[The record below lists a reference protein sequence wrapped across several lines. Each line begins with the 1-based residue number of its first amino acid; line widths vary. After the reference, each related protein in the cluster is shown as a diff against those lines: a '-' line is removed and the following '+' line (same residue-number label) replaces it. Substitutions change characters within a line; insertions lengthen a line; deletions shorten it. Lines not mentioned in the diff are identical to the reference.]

1 MTEINSLPLFQ
12 VDSFADR
19 PFVGNPAAV
28 VPLEAW
34 PSDPLLQ
41 SIAAENNLAETAF
54 LVPAGDAHELRWF
67 TPTVEV
73 RLCGHATLAAAY
85 VLVACLGHEAG
96 AVRFDT
102 RFSGRL
108 TVTRDGDGRYWLDL
122 PRHDCEPAAAPASLL
137 EAMGAG
143 PADVR
148 AGPNWLLRFEREA
161 DVRALR
167 PEMRLLA
174 ALPERGVIA
183 TAPGDDDGIDF
194 VSRYFAPNFGVD
206 EDPVTGSAHC
216 MLAPYWAAELGKT
229 ALRARQISARGGE
242 LWCEPDGERVR
253 VGGHAMLYLTGE
265 IHLPSAAN
273 HRGAQRRTE

>member
-1 MTEINSLPLFQ
+1 MTEIDSLPLFQ

-28 VPLEAW
+28 VPLASW
-34 PSDPLLQ
+34 PADALLQ

-54 LVPAGDAHELRWF
+54 VVPAGEAHELRWF
-67 TPTVEV
+67 TPTTEV
-73 RLCGHATLAAAY
+73 RLCGHATLAAAL
-85 VLVACLGHEAG
+85 VLVECLGHG
-96 AVRFDT
+96 AQTVQFDT

-108 TVTRDGDGRYWLDL
+108 TVARGGDGVYWLDL
-122 PRHDCEPAAAPASLL
+122 PRHDCAPAAAPAPLL
-137 EAMGAG
+137 EAMGTA
-143 PADVR
+143 PAAVR
-148 AGPNWLLRFEREA
+148 AGPNWLLRFERQA

-167 PEMRLLA
+167 PDMRALA

-216 MLAPYWAAELGKT
+216 MLAPYWAAELGKSR
-229 ALRARQISARGGE
+229 LRARQVSARGGE

-253 VGGHAMLYLTGE
+253 VGGHAVLYLTGE
-265 IHLPSAAN
+265 IHLPASS
-273 HRGAQRRTE
+273 